1 MYSRFFWDNLYRR
14 HIADVPWMKESWQG
28 DVLNAI
34 DPFIPSEAKS
44 LLDYG
49 CGNGF
54 MGHYYYQKGFSVD
67 LADISDYLVDKLRI
81 KYVDTN
87 IHVIR
92 TDTPD
97 ELFEKTGQK
106 YDVVLAWS
114 LFHHINPIDWSA
126 FLYGFSRLLN
136 FKGVL
141 VVGGW
146 DISDVIIKKDGG
158 KARYTGKKT
167 WPLNA
172 LIDYVE
178 DDFHVLHND
187 VLEVSA
193 PSFAIKRII
202 RYYILEKNN

>member
-1 MYSRFFWDNLYRR
+1 MYSRFFWDNLYRC

-28 DVLNAI
+28 DVLSAI

-54 MGHYYYQKGFSVD
+54 MGHYYYQKGLSVD
-67 LADISDYLVDKLRI
+67 LADISDYLVNKLKI
-81 KYVDTN
+81 KYGDTN
-87 IHVIR
+87 IHIIR

-97 ELFEKTGQK
+97 ELFEKTGRK

-114 LFHHINPIDWSA
+114 LFHHINPIDWNV

-136 FKGVL
+136 TKGVL

-146 DISDVIIKKDGG
+146 DISDVIIKRDGG
-158 KARYTGKKT
+158 KARYTGKET
-167 WPLNA
+167 WTLNA
-172 LIDYVE
+172 LINYVE
-178 DDFHVLHND
+178 DNYRVLHND
-187 VLEVSA
+187 VLEVLA

-202 RYYILEKNN
+202 RFYILEKK